1 MIWNSAADFWAM
13 GGYGFYVWGSF
24 GVTAILMALEV
35 GWVRKQR
42 QQALAQVAAES
53 ATEQGLSKDW
63 QS

>member
-24 GVTAILMALEV
+24 GVTALLMALEV
-35 GWVRKQR
+35 GWVRQQR
-42 QQALAQVAAES
+42 QRALAQVAAES
-53 ATEQGLSKDW
+53 ASEHGLSMDW

>member
-24 GVTAILMALEV
+24 GVTALLMALEV
-35 GWVRKQR
+35 GWVRHQR
-42 QQALAQVAAES
+42 QRALAQVAAES
-53 ATEQGLSKDW
+53 ASEQCLSKDW